1 MRILVV
7 EDNPYIAKA
16 IRVRLEHAGVQ
27 VDEAREGQRALSMV
41 ASARPDLILLDIYLP
56 GGSGYTVLDRL
67 KSNPDHARIP
77 VVMLS
82 AHATDA
88 HSERAKIHGAE
99 ALLPKPID
107 SEQLLAT
114 VRGLLAA
121 PIISN
126 SESPDRQ
133 GSRHSA

>member
-16 IRVRLEHAGVQ
+16 IRVRLEHTGVQ
-27 VDEAREGQRALSMV
+27 VDEARDGQRALQMV
-41 ASARPDLILLDIYLP
+41 AERPPDLILLDIYLP

-67 KSNPDHARIP
+67 KASPAHTRIP

-88 HSERAKIHGAE
+88 HQARAREHGAA

-107 SEQLLAT
+107 SDQLMVT
-114 VRGLLAA
+114 VRELVG
-121 PIISN
+121 
-126 SESPDRQ
+126 DRQ
-133 GSRHSA
+133 NSGTEHIRKTGTG